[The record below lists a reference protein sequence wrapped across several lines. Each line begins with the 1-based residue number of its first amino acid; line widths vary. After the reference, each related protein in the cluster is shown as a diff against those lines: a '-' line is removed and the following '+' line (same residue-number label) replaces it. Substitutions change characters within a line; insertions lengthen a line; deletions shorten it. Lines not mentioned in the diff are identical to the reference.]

1 MLWLYLSLASCLLK
15 NPSKT
20 NMYMKFLVRGEEWV
34 PHCSMEPRDLG
45 FLPSLTVNFLFVAER
60 KLMLQFPN
68 LVNGS

>member
-1 MLWLYLSLASCLLK
+1 
-15 NPSKT
+15 
-20 NMYMKFLVRGEEWV
+20 MKFLVRGEEWV